1 MRPERFHYELNN
13 AIEYWLKTGSNA
25 KLLSLTR
32 EMERV
37 WKKWAKEEED
47 YRSGEETYGY
57 EEDKIQNNMIYIS
70 DRWRCAFRLRWI
82 LDGVK
87 SNKI

>member
-1 MRPERFHYELNN
+1 MRPERFRYELDK

-25 KLLSLTR
+25 KLLPLTR

-37 WKKWAKEEED
+37 WKRWAKEEND

-57 EEDKIQNNMIYIS
+57 DEEKIRYDMLYIS